1 MDVVHHPPVDGDAV
15 ATVPPSTVPAPGSR
29 FDPVAGL
36 AEPMVEVRERGRL
49 GRRVGLWTSVLWLAL
64 MVFVA
69 VFADILPLH
78 PYDRFTDLP
87 SRTSPGWRLP
97 EFLGTDSLG
106 RSVLSRLVYG
116 ARQSLQVGLISVAL
130 AAVVGSVVG
139 LTAGYLRGRVD
150 EAIGIVLDTL
160 LAIPA
165 LVLLLA
171 IAAIGSR
178 NVTTLVIGLSILLTA
193 PFARLVRASTV
204 AYADREFV
212 MAARA
217 MGATRR
223 RIMFREILP
232 NVVPGVVSVVFL
244 YAASII
250 VAEGTLSFLGLG
262 IPPPSPSWGG
272 MINDGRQFINQAPA
286 LVFVPS
292 AVLLVTVLA
301 LRRVGEQVRIR
312 VGVGSGS

>member
-1 MDVVHHPPVDGDAV
+1 LDVVSHPSVENDRAVTAPPTSPVPGIAPEPV
-15 ATVPPSTVPAPGSR
+15 TVLV
-29 FDPVAGL
+29 
-36 AEPMVEVRERGRL
+36 EPMVDVHARGGL
-49 GRRVGLWTSVLWLAL
+49 ARRIGLWGAISWVGLV
-64 MVFVA
+64 VFVA
-69 VFADILPLH
+69 LFADLLPLH
-78 PYDRFTDLP
+78 PYDQFTDLS
-87 SRTSPGWRLP
+87 SRTPPGWRAP

-106 RSVLSRLVYG
+106 RSVLSRLMYG
-116 ARQSLQVGLISVAL
+116 ARQSLQVALISVAFAT
-130 AAVVGSVVG
+130 AAGSLLG
-139 LTAGYLRGRVD
+139 LTAGYLRGKVG
-150 EAIGIVLDTL
+150 EVIGVVLDAL

-178 NVTTLVIGLSILLTA
+178 NVTTTIIGLSILLTA
-193 PFARLVRASTV
+193 PFARLVRASTI
-204 AYADREFV
+204 ALADREFV

-262 IPPPSPSWGG
+262 IPPPNPSWGG
-272 MINDGRQFINQAPA
+272 MVNDGRRFINESPA
-286 LVFVPS
+286 LVFIPS
-292 AVLLVTVLA
+292 AVLLLTVLS
-301 LRRVGEQVRIR
+301 LRRVGEQIR
-312 VGVGSGS
+312 VHLGGGSST

>member
-1 MDVVHHPPVDGDAV
+1 VEVVSHRSPDDGHDVVDAPTS
-15 ATVPPSTVPAPGSR
+15 APRSGITV
-29 FDPVAGL
+29 DPVAGL
-36 AEPMVEVRERGRL
+36 AAPMVGVRERGRL
-49 GRRVGLWTSVLWLAL
+49 GRRIGLWTSIAWIAL
-64 MVFVA
+64 LVFVA
-69 VFADILPLH
+69 LFADLLPLH

-87 SRTSPGWRLP
+87 SRTAPGWRG
-97 EFLGTDSLG
+97 EFLGTDSLR
-106 RSVLSRLVYG
+106 RSVLSRLIYG
-116 ARQSLQVGLISVAL
+116 ARQSLQVGLVSVAL
-130 AAVVGSVVG
+130 AAFVGSVIG

-150 EAIGIVLDTL
+150 EAIGVLLDTL

-178 NVTTLVIGLSILLTA
+178 NVTTLIVGLSILLIA
-193 PFARLVRASTV
+193 PFARLVRAGTV
-204 AYADREFV
+204 AHADREFV

-217 MGATRR
+217 MGSTRR

-244 YAASII
+244 YAASVI

-262 IPPPSPSWGG
+262 IPPPTPSWGG
-272 MINDGRQFINQAPA
+272 MINDGRQFIKQSPS

-292 AVLLVTVLA
+292 AVLLLTVLS
-301 LRRVGEQVRIR
+301 LRRVGEEIRIR
-312 VGVGSGS
+312 LGAGSVT

>member
-1 MDVVHHPPVDGDAV
+1 MSVVSHPSVDDQDDAV
-15 ATVPPSTVPAPGSR
+15 APTGSPAAGVTV
-29 FDPVAGL
+29 DPVAGL
-36 AEPMVEVRERGRL
+36 AEPMVSVQERGRL
-49 GRRVGLWTSVLWLAL
+49 SRRVGLWTSISWIVL

-69 VFADILPLH
+69 VFADFLPLH
-78 PYDRFTDLP
+78 PYDRFTDLS
-87 SRTSPGWRLP
+87 SRTNPGWRLP
-97 EFLGTDSLG
+97 EFLGTDSVG

-116 ARQSLQVGLISVAL
+116 SRQSLQVGLISVAL
-130 AAVVGSVVG
+130 AATAGSIIG
-139 LTAGYLRGRVD
+139 LTAGYLRGKVD

-178 NVTTLVIGLSILLTA
+178 NVTTLIIGLSILLTA

-204 AYADREFV
+204 ALADREFV
-212 MAARA
+212 MAARS

-223 RIMFREILP
+223 RIIFREILP

-244 YAASII
+244 YAATII

-272 MINDGRQFINQAPA
+272 MINDGRQFINQSPA
-286 LVFVPS
+286 LVFIPS
-292 AVLLVTVLA
+292 AALLLTVLS
-301 LRRVGEQVRIR
+301 LRRVGEQIRIR
-312 VGVGSGS
+312 LGSGSST